1 MGPDPYKRRSCLLPY
16 ACSSFFLFIS
26 LTSALS
32 AGIIIILISYFNFNF
47 PLHLHLHLY
56 LRCRQK
62 ARTAG
67 KEAEDWFT
75 EYLNKKDV
83 DPDKR
88 YGTTPP
94 VFSTLTR
101 ARPLVTGCRVGSLVT
116 TISGLLGFGSQ
127 QSASFMLTP
136 VAPNSDMTS
145 QVTASCTLRTSQI
158 HLCR

>member
-1 MGPDPYKRRSCLLPY
+1 MGPDPYKRRSCLLPH
-16 ACSSFFLFIS
+16 ACSSFFYS
-26 LTSALS
+26 LTSGGTS

-101 ARPLVTGCRVGSLVT
+101 AVHWLPGVGWGPWLPPSVVF
-116 TISGLLGFGSQ
+116 SGLEVSNQ
-127 QSASFMLTP
+127 P
-136 VAPNSDMTS
+136 
-145 QVTASCTLRTSQI
+145 R
-158 HLCR
+158 LC

>member
-1 MGPDPYKRRSCLLPY
+1 MGPDPYKRRSCLLPH
-16 ACSSFFLFIS
+16 ACSSFFYS
-26 LTSALS
+26 LTSGGTS

-116 TISGLLGFGSQ
+116 TISGLLGFGSK

>member
-1 MGPDPYKRRSCLLPY
+1 MDQTSAEASCLTYIHADVSALRFDDVIVFGTGQGWRLGQCEVRY
-16 ACSSFFLFIS
+16 KWGLILTNVALACYLMLVLLFFYS

-101 ARPLVTGCRVGSLVT
+101 APSTGYRV
-116 TISGLLGFGSQ
+116 
-127 QSASFMLTP
+127 
-136 VAPNSDMTS
+136 
-145 QVTASCTLRTSQI
+145 
-158 HLCR
+158 